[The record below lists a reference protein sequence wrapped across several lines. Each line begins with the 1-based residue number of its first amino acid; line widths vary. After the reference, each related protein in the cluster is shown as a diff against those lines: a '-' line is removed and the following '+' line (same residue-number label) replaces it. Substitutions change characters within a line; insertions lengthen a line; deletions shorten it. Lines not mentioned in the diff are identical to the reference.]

1 MLKGLCK
8 RVGNKKIIFTIMNY
22 SDLNAMGVSEMTQV
36 EMKQVEG
43 GIRWKYWFD
52 KFSSIMFY

>member
-1 MLKGLCK
+1 
-8 RVGNKKIIFTIMNY
+8 MNY